1 MKSRLLS
8 AWTHNGVRC
17 WVREVKNGKEKWY
30 CGYVECVFAEV
41 AANDYLTFSEY
52 ITFNDDMANLLNRD
66 NVPTD
71 EEIPA
76 IGFDTQ
82 GEPNQSFNDVF
93 ERTERLAGEVA
104 EVNQK
109 VLDLYQPEQQLNFE
123 EFTKN
128 VIDWADDKHLLIERN
143 ADAGELVKQVNVKRS
158 RQLLKFHEECGE
170 LTEDYLKGNDEH
182 IVDSFGDVLV
192 TLVIFAEQMDIP
204 LSECW
209 NKAWSHIKNRKGKTV
224 NGTFVKDDDM

>member
-1 MKSRLLS
+1 MESRLLS
-8 AWTHNGVRC
+8 AWTHHGVRC
-17 WVREVKNGKEKWY
+17 WVREVKNGEEKWY
-30 CGYVECVFAEV
+30 GGYVECGFVFVTERWSLIEE
-41 AANDYLTFSEY
+41 LTY
-52 ITFNDDMANLLNRD
+52 RGDMAELLNRD
-66 NVPTD
+66 NVPTN

-82 GEPNQSFNDVF
+82 GEPHPSFENTF
-93 ERTERLAGEVA
+93 ERTERLADEVA
-104 EVNQK
+104 EINQK

-123 EFTKN
+123 EFTKK

-143 ADAGELVKQVNVKRS
+143 ADAGEFVKQVNVKRS

-170 LTEDYLKGNDEH
+170 LTEDYLKDNGEH

-192 TLVIFAEQMDIP
+192 TLVIFAKQMDIP
-204 LSECW
+204 LSKCW

-224 NGTFVKDDDM
+224 NGTFVKEGDM

>member
-17 WVREVKNGKEKWY
+17 WVREVKVSDEKWY

-41 AANDYLTFSEY
+41 AASDYLTFSEY
-52 ITFNDDMANLLNRD
+52 ITFSDDMAELLNHD

-82 GEPNQSFNDVF
+82 DDPDQSFEDTF
-93 ERTERLAGEVA
+93 KRTERLADEVA

-109 VLDLYQPEQQLNFE
+109 VLDLYQLEQQLNFE
-123 EFTKN
+123 EFTKK

-143 ADAGELVKQVNVKRS
+143 ADTGEFAKQANIKRS

-204 LSECW
+204 LSKCW
-209 NKAWSHIKNRKGKTV
+209 NKAWSHIKNRTGKTV
-224 NGTFVKDDDM
+224 NGTFVKDGDM

>member
-1 MKSRLLS
+1 MTSRLLS

-17 WVREVKNGKEKWY
+17 WVGEVKTSDEKWY
-30 CGYVECVFAEV
+30 CGYVECGFVFVTERWSFTEDLTYRGDLAE
-41 AANDYLTFSEY
+41 
-52 ITFNDDMANLLNRD
+52 LLNHD

-82 GEPNQSFNDVF
+82 GEPNQSFKYAY
-93 ERTERLAGEVA
+93 ERTERLADEVA
-104 EVNQK
+104 EINQK

-123 EFTKN
+123 EFAKK

-143 ADAGELVKQVNVKRS
+143 ADTGEFAKQANIKRS

-192 TLVIFAEQMDIP
+192 TLVIFAKQMDIP
-204 LSECW
+204 LSKCW

-224 NGTFVKDDDM
+224 NGTFVKDGDK

>member
-17 WVREVKNGKEKWY
+17 WVREVKNGEEKWY
-30 CGYVECVFAEV
+30 GGYVECGFVFVTERWSLIE
-41 AANDYLTFSEY
+41 DLTY
-52 ITFNDDMANLLNRD
+52 RGDMAELLNRD

-82 GEPNQSFNDVF
+82 GEPHPSFENTF
-93 ERTERLAGEVA
+93 ERTERLADEVA
-104 EVNQK
+104 EINQK

-123 EFTKN
+123 EFAKK

-143 ADAGELVKQVNVKRS
+143 ADTGEFAKQANIKRS

-192 TLVIFAEQMDIP
+192 TLVIFAKQMDIP
-204 LSECW
+204 LSKCW

-224 NGTFVKDDDM
+224 NGTFVKDGDR

>member
-17 WVREVKNGKEKWY
+17 WVREVKNGEEKWY
-30 CGYVECVFAEV
+30 GGYVECGFVFVTERWSLIEE
-41 AANDYLTFSEY
+41 LTY
-52 ITFNDDMANLLNRD
+52 RGDMAELLNRD

-82 GEPNQSFNDVF
+82 GEPHPSFENTF
-93 ERTERLAGEVA
+93 ERTERLADEVA
-104 EVNQK
+104 EINQK

-123 EFTKN
+123 EFTKK

-143 ADAGELVKQVNVKRS
+143 ADTGEFAKQANIKRS

-170 LTEDYLKGNDEH
+170 LTEDYLKNNGEH

-204 LSECW
+204 LSKCW

-224 NGTFVKDDDM
+224 NGTFVKEGDR

>member
-17 WVREVKNGKEKWY
+17 WVREIKDGEEKWY
-30 CGYVECVFAEV
+30 GGYVECGFVFVTERWSLIE
-41 AANDYLTFSEY
+41 DLTY
-52 ITFNDDMANLLNRD
+52 RGDMAELLNQD

-82 GEPNQSFNDVF
+82 GEPHPSFENTF
-93 ERTERLAGEVA
+93 ERTERLADEVA
-104 EVNQK
+104 EINQK

-123 EFTKN
+123 EFTKK

-170 LTEDYLKGNDEH
+170 LTEDYLKNNGEH

-204 LSECW
+204 LSKCW

-224 NGTFVKDDDM
+224 NGTFVKDGDM

>member
-17 WVREVKNGKEKWY
+17 WVREVKTSDEKWY
-30 CGYVECVFAEV
+30 CGYVECGFVFVTERWSFTEE
-41 AANDYLTFSEY
+41 LTYRGDLTE
-52 ITFNDDMANLLNRD
+52 LLNHD

-76 IGFDTQ
+76 VGFDTQ
-82 GEPNQSFNDVF
+82 GETNQSFNDAF
-93 ERTERLAGEVA
+93 ERTERLADEVA
-104 EVNQK
+104 EINQR

-123 EFTKN
+123 EFAKK

-143 ADAGELVKQVNVKRS
+143 ADTGEFAKQTNIKRS

-170 LTEDYLKGNDEH
+170 LTEDYLKDNAEH

-204 LSECW
+204 LSKCW
-209 NKAWSHIKNRKGKTV
+209 NKAWSHIKNRTGKTV
-224 NGTFVKDDDM
+224 NGTFVKDGDR

>member
-17 WVREVKNGKEKWY
+17 WVREVKTSDEKWY
-30 CGYVECVFAEV
+30 CGYVECGFVLITERWSFVEE
-41 AANDYLTFSEY
+41 LTYCGNLEE
-52 ITFNDDMANLLNRD
+52 LLNHD
-66 NVPTD
+66 NAPTD

-82 GEPNQSFNDVF
+82 GEAKQSFNDAF
-93 ERTERLAGEVA
+93 WRTERLADEVA
-104 EVNQK
+104 EINQR

-123 EFTKN
+123 KFTKK

-143 ADAGELVKQVNVKRS
+143 ADTGEFAKQANIKRS

-204 LSECW
+204 LSKCW

-224 NGTFVKDDDM
+224 NGTFVKDGDR

>member
-30 CGYVECVFAEV
+30 CGYVECWFADFVENW
-41 AANDYLTFSEY
+41 AFCENIRFNGDLAEILNDL
-52 ITFNDDMANLLNRD
+52 D

-71 EEIPA
+71 GKIPA
-76 IGFDTQ
+76 IGFDTW
-82 GEPNQSFNDVF
+82 GNPDRSFEDTVK
-93 ERTERLAGEVA
+93 RTERLADEVA
-104 EVNQK
+104 EVNQN

-123 EFTKN
+123 EFAKK

-143 ADAGELVKQVNVKRS
+143 ADTGEFANQANIKRS

-170 LTEDYLKGNDEH
+170 LTEDYLKDNGEH

-192 TLVIFAEQMDIP
+192 TLVIFAKQMDIP
-204 LSECW
+204 LSKCW
-209 NKAWSHIKNRKGKTV
+209 NKAWSHIKNRTGKTV
-224 NGTFVKDDDM
+224 NGTFVKDGDR

>member
-30 CGYVECVFAEV
+30 CGYVECGFVFVTERWSFTEELTYRGDLAE
-41 AANDYLTFSEY
+41 
-52 ITFNDDMANLLNRD
+52 LLNHD

-76 IGFDTQ
+76 VGFDTQ
-82 GEPNQSFNDVF
+82 GEVKQSFNDAF
-93 ERTERLAGEVA
+93 ERTERLADEVA
-104 EVNQK
+104 EINQK
-109 VLDLYQPEQQLNFE
+109 VLDLYQPEQQLNSD
-123 EFTKN
+123 EFTKK

-143 ADAGELVKQVNVKRS
+143 ADTGEFAKQANIKRS

-192 TLVIFAEQMDIP
+192 TLVIFAKQMDIP
-204 LSECW
+204 LSKCW

-224 NGTFVKDDDM
+224 NGTFVKDGDR

>member
-17 WVREVKNGKEKWY
+17 WVREVKNGEERWY
-30 CGYVECVFAEV
+30 GGYVECGFVFVTERWSFTEE
-41 AANDYLTFSEY
+41 LTY
-52 ITFNDDMANLLNRD
+52 RGDMAELLNRD
-66 NVPTD
+66 NVPT
-71 EEIPA
+71 EGEIPA

-82 GEPNQSFNDVF
+82 GEPHPSFENTF
-93 ERTERLAGEVA
+93 ERTERLADEVA
-104 EVNQK
+104 EINQK

-123 EFTKN
+123 EFTKK

-143 ADAGELVKQVNVKRS
+143 ADTGEFAKQANIKRS

-170 LTEDYLKGNDEH
+170 LTEDYLKDNDEH

-204 LSECW
+204 LSKCW
-209 NKAWSHIKNRKGKTV
+209 NKAWSHIKNRTGKTV
-224 NGTFVKDDDM
+224 NGTFVKDGGM

>member
-17 WVREVKNGKEKWY
+17 WVREVKTSDDKWY
-30 CGYVECVFAEV
+30 CGYVECGFAEV
-41 AANDYLTFSEY
+41 AVDLTLSEY
-52 ITFNDDMANLLNRD
+52 ITFNGDMAELLNRD
-66 NVPTD
+66 DVPTD
-71 EEIPA
+71 REYPA

-82 GEPNQSFNDVF
+82 GESNQSFNDVF
-93 ERTERLAGEVA
+93 ERTVRLADEVA

-109 VLDLYQPEQQLNFE
+109 VLDLCQPEQQLNFE
-123 EFTKN
+123 EFTKK

-143 ADAGELVKQVNVKRS
+143 ADAGEFVKQVNVKRS

-170 LTEDYLKGNDEH
+170 LTEDYLKDNGEH

-192 TLVIFAEQMDIP
+192 TLVIFAKQMDIP
-204 LSECW
+204 LSKCW

-224 NGTFVKDDDM
+224 NGTFVKEGDK

>member
-17 WVREVKNGKEKWY
+17 WVREVKNGEERWY
-30 CGYVECVFAEV
+30 GGYVECGFVFVTERWSFTEE
-41 AANDYLTFSEY
+41 LTY
-52 ITFNDDMANLLNRD
+52 RGDMAELLNRD
-66 NVPTD
+66 NVPT
-71 EEIPA
+71 EGEIPA

-82 GEPNQSFNDVF
+82 GEPHPSFENTF
-93 ERTERLAGEVA
+93 ERTERLADEVA
-104 EVNQK
+104 EINQK

-123 EFTKN
+123 EFTKK

-143 ADAGELVKQVNVKRS
+143 ADTGEFAKQANIKRS

-204 LSECW
+204 LSKCW

-224 NGTFVKDDDM
+224 NGTFVKEGDK

>member
-17 WVREVKNGKEKWY
+17 WVREVKNGEEKWY
-30 CGYVECVFAEV
+30 GGYVECGFVFVTERWSLIE
-41 AANDYLTFSEY
+41 DLTY
-52 ITFNDDMANLLNRD
+52 RGDMAELLNRD

-82 GEPNQSFNDVF
+82 GEPHPSFENTF
-93 ERTERLAGEVA
+93 ERTERLADEVA
-104 EVNQK
+104 EINQK

-123 EFTKN
+123 EFAKK

-143 ADAGELVKQVNVKRS
+143 ADTGEFAKQANIKRS

-192 TLVIFAEQMDIP
+192 TLVIFAKQMDIP
-204 LSECW
+204 LSKCW
-209 NKAWSHIKNRKGKTV
+209 NKAWSHIKNRTGKTV
-224 NGTFVKDDDM
+224 NGTFVKDGDR